1 MSDFNQ
7 PTRRQNAQ
15 TPSSVTPPSGQQT
28 RQTDQ
33 GSIER
38 NPDAP
43 SGRDA
48 ADPKGSRPI
57 ASKDDPNDPAGDTPS
72 R

>member
-1 MSDFNQ
+1 MSDYNQ
-7 PTRRQNAQ
+7 PTRRQNSE
-15 TPSSVTPPSGQQT
+15 TPSVVPPSGQQT

-43 SGRDA
+43 TDRA
-48 ADPKGSRPI
+48 PARPTDLRP
-57 ASKDDPNDPAGDTPS
+57 SPEVVDGNDKP
-72 R
+72 

>member
-7 PTRRQNAQ
+7 PTRKQDAQ
-15 TPSSVTPPSGQQT
+15 VPTTTPPSGQQT
-28 RQTDQ
+28 RETQH

-43 SGRDA
+43 APAPAEPDERDRPA
-48 ADPKGSRPI
+48 KNGS
-57 ASKDDPNDPAGDTPS
+57 A
-72 R
+72 

>member
-7 PTRRQNAQ
+7 PTRTQNKQ
-15 TPSSVTPPSGQQT
+15 TPSVTPPSGQQT

-38 NPDAP
+38 NPDALTSRDGAEEGDREP
-43 SGRDA
+43 SPENQDNKTAQNKAR
-48 ADPKGSRPI
+48 R
-57 ASKDDPNDPAGDTPS
+57 
-72 R
+72 